1 MNKHAPI
8 FKNTQLDPNADYLSE
23 DGAYKLAARIRAFW
37 NARCL
42 APKVWVAKI
51 TGAGPERE
59 IFVVKSDMVGG
70 RPR

>member
-23 DGAYKLAARIRAFW
+23 AGAYRLANRIRAYW
-37 NARCL
+37 AARL
-42 APKVWVAKI
+42 KAPKVWVSKI

-59 IFVVKSDMVGG
+59 IFVVKSDMRNGW
-70 RPR
+70 PL